1 MKFVFSGEAEKK
13 IEIILNKYPEG
24 RKKSAL
30 LPLLELAQRQEGY
43 ITPEAMEEI
52 ARRLDLSPA
61 YVQSVSSFYTMFH
74 AKPVGKYVILFCK
87 NISCYLNGSDSLL
100 DYTAQK
106 LDIQIGET
114 TADKKFTLLKEECL
128 AECCTAPVMRIND
141 TYHVNLTKEKIDKI
155 LDSLD

>member
-1 MKFVFSGEAEKK
+1 MKFVFSEEAEKK
-13 IEIILNKYPEG
+13 IVKILNKYPED

-43 ITPEAMEEI
+43 IPPEAMEDI
-52 ARRLDLSPA
+52 AKRLDLSPA

-106 LDIQIGET
+106 LGIQVGET
-114 TADKKFTLLKEECL
+114 TEDKKFTLLKEECL
-128 AECCTAPVMRIND
+128 ADCCSAPMMRVND
-141 TYHVNLTKEKIDKI
+141 TYHGNLTKEKIDMI
-155 LDSLD
+155 LDSMD